1 VDWTFWV
8 FGVLILGMLVYTQ
21 WAFNERRWSRKPR
34 PEHERPID
42 VVEVVDEPGD
52 APGLPGGTDRS

>member
-1 VDWTFWV
+1 MDWTFWV

-42 VVEVVDEPGD
+42 VTDEPGD
-52 APGLPGGTDRS
+52 RPDPRG